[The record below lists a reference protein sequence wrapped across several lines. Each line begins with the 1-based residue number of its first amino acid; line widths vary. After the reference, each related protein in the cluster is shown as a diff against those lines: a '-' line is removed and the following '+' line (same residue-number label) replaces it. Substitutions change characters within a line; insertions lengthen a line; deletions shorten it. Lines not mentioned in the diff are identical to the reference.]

1 MASDQLAQN
10 QEIPAERGVILDA
23 RGQLLATSVQVY
35 SVYATP
41 PQVSDPELEANVLA
55 GLLQLPKAD
64 LVSKLS
70 SAKAW
75 LWLRRRVDPLISDT
89 IRALA
94 LPGIGLL
101 PETLRVY
108 PTAGAAPGST
118 LAAQLIG
125 YVYVNGTGQYGV
137 EGSQNNLLT
146 GTPGHVVAEEDIAG
160 RQIADSVQIAEQ
172 PVNGADVKLTI
183 DSGVQHILE
192 AQLYD
197 AYTRNHAHGAG
208 S

>member
-1 MASDQLAQN
+1 MLARTDSRARAFVLLLLLSLLATVIGGRLAFWHVLQHDRLSAMAADQLAQN
-10 QEIPAERGVILDA
+10 QEIPAERGVIQDA

-41 PQVSDPELEANVLA
+41 PQVSNPEVEANVLA

-75 LWLRRRVDPLISDT
+75 LWLRRRVHPLISDT
-89 IRALA
+89 IQALR

-101 PETLRVY
+101 PETQRVY

-125 YVYVNGTGQYGV
+125 YVNVNGTGQY
-137 EGSQNNLLT
+137 
-146 GTPGHVVAEEDIAG
+146 
-160 RQIADSVQIAEQ
+160 
-172 PVNGADVKLTI
+172 
-183 DSGVQHILE
+183 
-192 AQLYD
+192 
-197 AYTRNHAHGAG
+197 
-208 S
+208 